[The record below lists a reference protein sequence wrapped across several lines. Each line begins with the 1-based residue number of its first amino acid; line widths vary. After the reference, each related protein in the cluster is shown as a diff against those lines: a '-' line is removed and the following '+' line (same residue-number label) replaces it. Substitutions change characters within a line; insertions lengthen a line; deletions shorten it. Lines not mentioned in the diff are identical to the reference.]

1 VAFIFL
7 IMCVGIVRYLPF
19 QMVSSDEALQA
30 SAGKKRKLEMEDS
43 ANSAKK
49 NVEQMIQTVESVDRT
64 SQLPD
69 HVIYHIL
76 SFLRNTKDAIR
87 TRCLSKRWRTLW
99 FSYAALIF
107 YEQKFAAGIGPEDGS
122 NKENLFRQHVADSLH
137 TYLANNL
144 QIQKFLLHMT
154 SFDLTDAPLVDSW
167 LTSVVSQD
175 IQEIDLQIGFK
186 DINRYTLPEVV
197 LSSETL
203 TGLRLSGCI
212 LRRCGNIMLPRLQ
225 KLYLRKVHLEQIVTN
240 LISCCPSIED
250 LRFVQCSGLK
260 FLYIHCDSLS
270 RLEIHNCNQ
279 LKTVYI
285 FAPNLDT
292 FWFCGKKSTPCKVNL
307 EDCASL
313 KKLTL
318 EHPRVS
324 RDFCENQFSK
334 FPLLEK
340 LDLCIADK
348 MKSITI
354 FNRCLQR
361 IVLKGCKKLTY
372 VQIYAP
378 KLVSFELKGETM
390 PYFDFVT
397 PFCLTDAK
405 ISLSTATESRE
416 VGLGNQLWFMMRP
429 FISRFLPVEGFKM
442 IMHSS
447 KVLLLISNVLPYLVR
462 ILDELPL

>member
-1 VAFIFL
+1 
-7 IMCVGIVRYLPF
+7 
-19 QMVSSDEALQA
+19 
-30 SAGKKRKLEMEDS
+30 
-43 ANSAKK
+43 
-49 NVEQMIQTVESVDRT
+49 
-64 SQLPD
+64 
-69 HVIYHIL
+69 
-76 SFLRNTKDAIR
+76 
-87 TRCLSKRWRTLW
+87 
-99 FSYAALIF
+99 
-107 YEQKFAAGIGPEDGS
+107 
-122 NKENLFRQHVADSLH
+122 
-137 TYLANNL
+137 
-144 QIQKFLLHMT
+144 
-154 SFDLTDAPLVDSW
+154 
-167 LTSVVSQD
+167 
-175 IQEIDLQIGFK
+175 
-186 DINRYTLPEVV
+186 
-197 LSSETL
+197 
-203 TGLRLSGCI
+203 
-212 LRRCGNIMLPRLQ
+212 
-225 KLYLRKVHLEQIVTN
+225 
-240 LISCCPSIED
+240 
-250 LRFVQCSGLK
+250 
-260 FLYIHCDSLS
+260 
-270 RLEIHNCNQ
+270 
-279 LKTVYI
+279 
-285 FAPNLDT
+285 
-292 FWFCGKKSTPCKVNL
+292 
-307 EDCASL
+307 
-313 KKLTL
+313 LTL